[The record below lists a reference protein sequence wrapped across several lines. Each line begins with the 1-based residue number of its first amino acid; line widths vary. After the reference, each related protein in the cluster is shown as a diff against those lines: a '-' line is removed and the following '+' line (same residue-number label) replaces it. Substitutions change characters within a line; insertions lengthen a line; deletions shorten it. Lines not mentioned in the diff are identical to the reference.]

1 MDQHRGHAERVGDQ
15 TGVLAASPAEAV
27 ERVASNVIAALP
39 IFLDRVRRVLDHD
52 LDKAVGDLLAPRP
65 TFSASSA
72 KASPPPGRRV
82 SCCVGGSL
90 ERTPA
95 RACRPS
101 HWRR

>member
-1 MDQHRGHAERVGDQ
+1 
-15 TGVLAASPAEAV
+15 
-27 ERVASNVIAALP
+27 
-39 IFLDRVRRVLDHD
+39 
-52 LDKAVGDLLAPRP
+52 
-65 TFSASSA
+65 
-72 KASPPPGRRV
+72 V